1 MIPLMYAYSSMFRLS
16 SYLDFGSMN
25 YAEIDRAR
33 KRNRRAKIV
42 VRNFNGRR

>member
-1 MIPLMYAYSSMFRLS
+1 MIPLMYACSSMFRLS

-33 KRNRRAKIV
+33 KRNRRAKII
-42 VRNFNGRR
+42 RRFRVH